1 MLSNDSDPKVRES
14 RNAAAALVRPSK
26 RHRRDPHC
34 LSRIH
39 SNKHRQVNVNAGGG
53 YSVLT
58 HFTPT

>member
-14 RNAAAALVRPSK
+14 RNAAAALVRPS
-26 RHRRDPHC
+26 HRRDLHC

-39 SNKHRQVNVNAGGG
+39 SNKHRQVKAGGG